1 MFEVGWDVDTYT
13 KTNVDVITD
22 INAPCVDSRLCG

>member
-22 INAPCVDSRLCG
+22 TNAPCVDLRLCG